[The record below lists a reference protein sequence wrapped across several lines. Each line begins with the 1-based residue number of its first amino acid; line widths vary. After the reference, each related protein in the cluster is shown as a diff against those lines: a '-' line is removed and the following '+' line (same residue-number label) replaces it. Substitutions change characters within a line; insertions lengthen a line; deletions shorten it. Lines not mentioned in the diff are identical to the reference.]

1 MWKKSK
7 NIYNFLK
14 VTLLFLAVLLC
25 YQIFTNKKVEDKK
38 ILEKT
43 SSQIEIDN
51 KRLIKSVDI
60 LNKFSVIDQIEET
73 ETPPLLIGRNLFQN
87 TSDQNILPVAGKFEN
102 KTKFITL
109 VEISPNKIYQQNKSI
124 TILLKGLN
132 FTNKT
137 QVYVQ
142 NELAKFNF
150 ISPTELEVFLP
161 VNLVSK
167 LGKLSIEVKENNVS
181 SNAIYLE
188 IEKSSAPDFVFVGT
202 ISDENTSKIILTFGK
217 NQIITSVGET
227 IKEKWQLV
235 SLEGDFLIVEDL
247 ELNLKHRLQKGK
259 QPKLPSVEKQLIAET
274 PKKIEEKINNKIE
287 TNLFV
292 RSDKPMTSKEL
303 WEKRAVMRENK
314 EKKK

>member
-1 MWKKSK
+1 MWKNSR

-14 VTLLFLAVLLC
+14 ITLLFLAVLLC
-25 YQIFTNKKVEDKK
+25 YQVFTNKKTEDKK
-38 ILEKT
+38 TLEVI
-43 SSQIEIDN
+43 SSQTEID
-51 KRLIKSVDI
+51 KKHLRQSVNI
-60 LNKFSVIDQIEET
+60 LNKFSEINEIEEKA
-73 ETPPLLIGRNLFQN
+73 PLLIGRNLFQD
-87 TSDQNILPVAGKFEN
+87 TSTQNILSVADKVEN
-102 KTKFITL
+102 KTNFIT
-109 VEISPNKIYQQNKSI
+109 VTEILPSKIYPQNKSI
-124 TILLKGLN
+124 NILLKGLN
-132 FTNKT
+132 FTNKA

-161 VNLVSK
+161 IELVSK
-167 LGKLSIEVKENNVS
+167 AGKLLIEVKEKNIS
-181 SNAIYLE
+181 SNAMYLE

-202 ISDENTSKIILTFGK
+202 ISDENTNKIILTFGK

-235 SLEGDFLIVEDL
+235 SLESDFLIVEDL

-274 PKKIEEKINNKIE
+274 PKKIEEKASNKTE
-287 TNLFV
+287 TNLFI

-303 WEKRAVMRENK
+303 WEKRAAMRENK